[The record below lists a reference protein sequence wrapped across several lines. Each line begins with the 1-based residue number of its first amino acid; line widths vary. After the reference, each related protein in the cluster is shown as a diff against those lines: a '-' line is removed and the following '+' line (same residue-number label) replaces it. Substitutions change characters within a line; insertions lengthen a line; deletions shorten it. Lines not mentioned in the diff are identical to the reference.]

1 LSHLALIHRAVAAL
15 RDKDVSMSAMS
26 NSNWSRRSLFRA
38 AAGMTAAGTLA
49 ACGSNNGR
57 GGSGGSGTT
66 LTQYFHA
73 YGEEGTEQ
81 AIKRYAK
88 AYKDANVVTQWI
100 TSNDFENKLFT
111 TLLTKN
117 APDVFEFHPQIQMVK
132 SGQVA
137 DLTDIIEPV
146 KDDFNPADIA
156 SHTVDGK
163 IYGVRM
169 IDDPQF
175 FFYRPSL
182 LEKAGVKVPETLDEL
197 IEAAAKLTTG
207 KVKGLFLGNDL
218 HAVIN
223 PMIWSAG
230 ADTLDAKNQIAYH
243 TPGVVEGLKKMRTLF
258 ASGDLLLDAPADF
271 WDPSALNQG
280 LCAIQFCGMWAMP
293 QFQKTLGDDIGIFPF
308 PKVTDAGKP
317 SVYNGGWSM
326 FVNAKGDNV
335 EAAKEYVKWLWID
348 QKQYQEDWATSYG
361 FHIPPRTSIAQSAS
375 KLKSGLPSEGVKL
388 FNEFGHFDNI
398 GWTQAMITAMEDV
411 FADCVRKGGDPEKA
425 LDKADTSVTREL
437 KKLFG

>member
-1 LSHLALIHRAVAAL
+1 
-15 RDKDVSMSAMS
+15 MSAQS
-26 NSNWSRRSLFRA
+26 SNWDRRSIFRA
-38 AAGMTAAGTLA
+38 AAGLAAAGTLA
-49 ACGSNNGR
+49 ACGGNNGR
-57 GGSGGSGTT
+57 GGSSGSGKN
-66 LTQYFHA
+66 LVQYFHA
-73 YGEEGTEQ
+73 YGEAGTEQ

-88 AYKDANVVTQWI
+88 AYSKADVTTQWI
-100 TSNDFENKLFT
+100 TGSNFESKLFAS
-111 TLLTKN
+111 LLTDQ
-117 APDVFEFHPQIQMVK
+117 APDLFEFHPQIQLVK

-146 KDDFNPADIA
+146 KDDFNQADIK

-175 FFYRPSL
+175 FFYRKSL
-182 LEKAGVKVPETLDEL
+182 LEKAGIQPPTTLDEL
-197 IEAAAKLTTG
+197 IEAAAKLTTS

-223 PMIWSAG
+223 PLIWSAG
-230 ADTLDAKNQIAYH
+230 ADTLDDKNQIAYH
-243 TPGVVEGLKKMRTLF
+243 TDGVVEGLKKMRKLF
-258 ASGDLLLDAPADF
+258 TSGDLLLDAPADY

-293 QFQKTLGDDIGIFPF
+293 QFQQTLGDDLGIMPF

-326 FVNAKGDNV
+326 FVNAKGKNV

-348 QKQYQEDWATSYG
+348 QKKYQEDWATSYG
-361 FHIPPRTSIAQSAS
+361 FHIPPRTSIAQSAT
-375 KLKSGLPSEGVKL
+375 KLKSGLPAEGVKL
-388 FNEFGHFDNI
+388 FTEYGHFDNI
-398 GWTQAMITAMEDV
+398 GWTQAMITATENV
-411 FADCVRKGGDPEKA
+411 FADCVRKGGDPEAA
-425 LDKADTSVTREL
+425 LDKCDKTVGAEL

>member
-1 LSHLALIHRAVAAL
+1 
-15 RDKDVSMSAMS
+15 MSAMS
-26 NSNWSRRSLFRA
+26 SNWDRRSLLRA
-38 AAGMTAAGTLA
+38 AAGLAAAGPLA
-49 ACGSNNGR
+49 ACGGNNGR
-57 GGSGGSGTT
+57 GGGSGSGKG
-66 LTQYFHA
+66 LVQYFHA
-73 YGEEGTEQ
+73 YGEAGTEQ

-88 AYKDANVVTQWI
+88 AYGKADVTTQWI
-100 TSNDFENKLFT
+100 TGSDFESKLFA
-111 TLLTKN
+111 TLLTGN
-117 APDVFEFHPQIQMVK
+117 APDLFEFHPQIQLVK

-137 DLTDIIEPV
+137 DLTDIVEPV
-146 KDDFNPADIA
+146 KSDFNQADVQ

-182 LEKAGVKVPETLDEL
+182 LEKAKVEVPTTLGEL
-197 IEAAAKLTTG
+197 VEAAARLTTG

-230 ADTLDAKNQIAYH
+230 ADTLDSNNQIAYH
-243 TPGVVEGLKKMRTLF
+243 TDGVVAGLKKLRKLF
-258 ASGDLLLDAPADF
+258 TSGHLLLDAPADF
-271 WDPSALNQG
+271 WDPSAISQG

-293 QFQKTLGDDIGIFPF
+293 QMQQALGDDVGVFAF

-326 FVNAKGDNV
+326 FVNAKGKNAD
-335 EAAKEYVKWLWID
+335 AAKEYVKWLWID
-348 QKQYQEDWATSYG
+348 QKKYQEDWALSYG
-361 FHIPPRTSIAQSAS
+361 FHIPPRTSIARSAA
-375 KLKSGLPSEGVKL
+375 KLKSGLPAEGVKL
-388 FNEFGHFDNI
+388 FGDYGHFDNI
-398 GWTQAMITAMEDV
+398 GWTQAMITATEDL
-411 FADCVRKGGDPEKA
+411 FADCVRKGGDPEAA
-425 LDKADTSVTREL
+425 LDKCDRTVNREL

>member
-1 LSHLALIHRAVAAL
+1 
-15 RDKDVSMSAMS
+15 MSAMS
-26 NSNWSRRSLFRA
+26 SNWDRRSVLRA
-38 AAGMTAAGTLA
+38 AAGLSAAGALA

-57 GGSGGSGTT
+57 SGGGSSGKS
-66 LTQYFHA
+66 LVQYFHA
-73 YGEEGTEQ
+73 YGESGTEQ
-81 AIKRYAK
+81 AIKKYAK
-88 AYKDANVVTQWI
+88 AYDKAAVTTQWI
-100 TSNDFENKLFT
+100 TGSDFESKLFA

-117 APDVFEFHPQIQMVK
+117 APDLFEFHPQIQLVK

-137 DLTDIIEPV
+137 DLTDIIDPV
-146 KDDFNPADIA
+146 KDDFNPADIK

-182 LEKAGVKVPETLDEL
+182 LEKAGVKVPTTLDEL

-230 ADTLDAKNQIAYH
+230 ADTLDEKNQIAYH
-243 TPGVVEGLKKMRTLF
+243 TDGVIDGIKKMRKLF
-258 ASGDLLLDAPADF
+258 TSGDLLLDAPADY

-280 LCAIQFCGMWAMP
+280 LCAMQFCGMWAMP
-293 QFQKTLGDDIGIFPF
+293 QFQQTLGDDIGIFPF
-308 PKVTDAGKP
+308 PKVTDDGKP

-326 FVNAKGDNV
+326 FVNAKGENV
-335 EAAKEYVKWLWID
+335 DLAKEYVKWLWID
-348 QKQYQEDWATSYG
+348 QKKYQEDWATSYG
-361 FHIPPRTSIAQSAS
+361 FHIPPRTSIAQSAT
-375 KLKSGLPSEGVKL
+375 KLKSGLPAEGVKL
-388 FNEFGHFDNI
+388 FNEYGHFDNI
-398 GWTQAMITAMEDV
+398 GWTQAMITALEDV
-411 FADCVRKGGDPEKA
+411 FADSVRKGGDPGAA
-425 LDKADTSVTREL
+425 LDKADKTVDREL